1 MAALEADTNLQVASL
16 PSCSSSWLLFL
27 VPTDTASAAQA
38 ARHELVPGQLKE
50 EVFWRN
56 YFYKC
61 DLIVSSYLKMAG
73 SGSAPPPPAAAA
85 SSATAA
91 AAAAAAAASAAPSV
105 RISSLFCRRCRFE

>member
-16 PSCSSSWLLFL
+16 PSSSSSWLLFL
-27 VPTDTASAAQA
+27 ALTDTASAAQA

-73 SGSAPPPPAAAA
+73 SGSAPPPAAAA

-91 AAAAAAAASAAPSV
+91 AAVAASAAPSV
-105 RISSLFCRRCRFE
+105 RMSTLFCRRCRFE

>member
-91 AAAAAAAASAAPSV
+91 AAVAASAAPSV
-105 RISSLFCRRCRFE
+105 RMSTLFCRRCRFE